1 LKIGTSKIELAGVV
15 GLPETNDI
23 NGCDSVAGNSEPAKT
38 AGNPAKCRTFPC
50 AEPSHPTTGR
60 QATEKPRLGLPLRQ
74 SLVLPSFAATLLLV
88 LVGVLGV
95 LFWPALSERSRKRRL
110 GIMAAL
116 AGDDWAEYA
125 FADSRKIRWCAFRLR
140 ASGCGPITAIA
151 WAPDEGSPW
160 CCLGTF
166 RGPCGLSL
174 VEAGAQTRGGL

>member
-1 LKIGTSKIELAGVV
+1 MLMRGVV

-60 QATEKPRLGLPLRQ
+60 QATEKPRLGLRLRQ

-95 LFWPALSERSRKRRL
+95 LSGRRYQSAPAKRRL

-116 AGDDWAEYA
+116 AGDDWAEWA
-125 FADSRKIRWCAFRLR
+125 FADSRKLAGARSA
-140 ASGCGPITAIA
+140 
-151 WAPDEGSPW
+151 
-160 CCLGTF
+160 
-166 RGPCGLSL
+166 CGLLDAGRSL
-174 VEAGAQTRGGL
+174 PLHGRPTRIPRGAV